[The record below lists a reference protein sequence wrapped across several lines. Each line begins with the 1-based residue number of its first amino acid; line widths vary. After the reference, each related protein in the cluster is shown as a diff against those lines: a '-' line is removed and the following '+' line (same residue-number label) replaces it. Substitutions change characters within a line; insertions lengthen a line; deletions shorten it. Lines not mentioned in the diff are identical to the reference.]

1 LLVSTIGEGN
11 MVTEKGLSL
20 KRTVPFL
27 LAGIL
32 VFVVY
37 IYFLVG
43 INQLVSI
50 ISGINLFYYG
60 IAVAVLILTM
70 LVNALTWQ
78 YLLRPLLVKVPFRRT
93 FLFTWIG
100 VFVDLL
106 VPAESISGDASKIYL
121 MCNESRENAG
131 KVVASIVSHRILAM
145 TISLGS
151 LIFSSIVLYTIQ
163 YELPSAVLNLVLLI
177 IIGTGISLVFIFL
190 CVIKEKLTKKIV
202 EAILR
207 FLALITRNRLNIDSM
222 RTKATKTLN
231 AFHCSIAV
239 LLKRPA
245 NLIAPIFF
253 AIVSWLLS
261 IFISYLVFVSLGQDV
276 DFVLITIVYSVS
288 VNIQSIPIGI
298 PGEVGLVEI
307 VMTSLYGLLGVETG
321 IAAAATILIRFLTVW
336 LRIIIG
342 FVAVQWIDIK
352 DLAKNLRK
360 NLS

>member
-1 LLVSTIGEGN
+1 MMDEGG

-43 INQLVSI
+43 IDELVAI
-50 ISGINLFYYG
+50 ISGVNLVYYC

-70 LVNALTWQ
+70 FVNALTWQ
-78 YLLRPLLVKVPFRRT
+78 YFLHPLSVKVPLRRT

-106 VPAESISGDASKIYL
+106 VPAESISGDASKIY
-121 MCNESRENAG
+121 MMSNESGENAG
-131 KVVASIVSHRILAM
+131 KVVASVISHRILAM

-151 LIFSSIVLYTIQ
+151 LIFSSMVLYTIQ
-163 YELPSAVLNLVLLI
+163 YELPAAVLNLVLLI
-177 IIGTGISLVFIFL
+177 IIGTCISLFFIFL
-190 CVIKEKLTKKIV
+190 CALKEKLTKKIV
-202 EAILR
+202 EAVIR
-207 FLALITRNRLNIDSM
+207 FLAFIARSRLNTDSL
-222 RTKATKTLN
+222 RSKATKTLN
-231 AFHCSIAV
+231 AFHSSITI
-239 LLKRPA
+239 LFKSPT
-245 NLIAPIFF
+245 NLFAPIFF

-261 IFISYLVFVSLGQDV
+261 IFISFLVFVSLGQEV
-276 DFVLITIVYSVS
+276 DFVLITIVYSIS

-307 VMTSLYGLLGVETG
+307 VMTSLYGLLGVEAG
-321 IAAAATILIRFLTVW
+321 IAAAATILVRFLTVW

-342 FVAVQWIDIK
+342 FVAIQWIDLK
-352 DLAKNLRK
+352 ELAKNIHQ